1 MTITVKQLSAM
12 FEDVNSGKFK
22 HVNQIDKNIWECNGL
37 WIEKNFYGLEEYSV
51 QYCGDDIMFNTFG
64 DAIDFCRNA
73 G

>member
-1 MTITVKQLSAM
+1 MTITVKQLSNV
-12 FEDVNSGKFK
+12 FEEINKGKFK

-64 DAIDFCRNA
+64 DAIEFCMHA
-73 G
+73 E